1 MEMKVKFFRR
11 PQIQPTKY
19 DNQIKN
25 KLNNL
30 FPTLDLL
37 TSQKNFQKL
46 VTRCSKAKIHAEAG
60 LMGWVY
66 GQGASKVL
74 LLRIAKPL

>member
-1 MEMKVKFFRR
+1 MKVDFFCC
-11 PQIQPTKY
+11 PQIPPTKY

-25 KLNNL
+25 NLNDL
-30 FPTLDLL
+30 FPDLGLL

-46 VTRCSKAKIHAEAG
+46 VTRCSKAKIHTEAG

>member
-1 MEMKVKFFRR
+1 MKVEFFSC

-19 DNQIKN
+19 DNQIKKN
-25 KLNNL
+25 LNDL
-30 FPTLDLL
+30 FPDLGL
-37 TSQKNFQKL
+37 LASQKNFQKL
-46 VTRCSKAKIHAEAG
+46 VTCCSKAKIHAEAG
-60 LMGWVY
+60 LMGWIY